1 MATKYYKY
9 TTKEGDTFD
18 MIALNFYDEEKMATT
33 IIEANP
39 DYSDVII
46 FDADVELII
55 PIVEGVDGLEPT
67 PPWRR

>member
-1 MATKYYKY
+1 
-9 TTKEGDTFD
+9 

-55 PIVEGVDGLEPT
+55 PIVEDVDGIETT

>member
-55 PIVEGVDGLEPT
+55 PIVEIVDGIETT

>member
-9 TTKEGDTFD
+9 TTKEGDTFN
-18 MIALNFYDEEKMATT
+18 IITLNFYDEEKMATT

-55 PIVEGVDGLEPT
+55 PIVEDVDGIETT

>member
-1 MATKYYKY
+1 MATNFYKY
-9 TTKEGDTFD
+9 TTKEGDMFD
-18 MIALNFYDEEKMATT
+18 MIALNFYNEEKMATT

-55 PIVEGVDGLEPT
+55 PIVEDVDGIETT

>member
-55 PIVEGVDGLEPT
+55 SIVEDVDGIETT

>member
-55 PIVEGVDGLEPT
+55 PTAEDVDGLETT

>member
-55 PIVEGVDGLEPT
+55 PIVEYVDGIETT

>member
-1 MATKYYKY
+1 MATKHYKY

-18 MIALNFYDEEKMATT
+18 MIALSFYDEEKMATT

-55 PIVEGVDGLEPT
+55 PIVEDIDGIETT

>member
-18 MIALNFYDEEKMATT
+18 TIALNFYDEEKMATT

-55 PIVEGVDGLEPT
+55 PIVENVDGIETT

>member
-1 MATKYYKY
+1 MATNFYKY

-55 PIVEGVDGLEPT
+55 PIVEDVDGIETT

>member
-55 PIVEGVDGLEPT
+55 PIGEDVDGIETT

>member
-55 PIVEGVDGLEPT
+55 PIVEGVDGIETT

>member
-55 PIVEGVDGLEPT
+55 PIVEDVDGIETTPT
-67 PPWRR
+67 WRR

>member
-46 FDADVELII
+46 FDADGELII
-55 PIVEGVDGLEPT
+55 PIVEDVDGIETT

>member
-18 MIALNFYDEEKMATT
+18 MIALNFYDEEKVAAT

-55 PIVEGVDGLEPT
+55 PIVEDVDGIETT